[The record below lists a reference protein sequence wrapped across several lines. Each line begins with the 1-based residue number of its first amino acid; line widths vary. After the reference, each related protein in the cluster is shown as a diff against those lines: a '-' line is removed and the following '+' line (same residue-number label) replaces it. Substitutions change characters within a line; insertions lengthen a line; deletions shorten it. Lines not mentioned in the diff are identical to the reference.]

1 MKVKDCRTVAQL
13 SALVKE
19 RYIDYEE
26 VKSISVINDAG
37 LDIMKVT
44 FSDKTTFMISLYD
57 FGQYFLVVLDEKG
70 MAVDHAT
77 LTPEEVMLNIEKQVE
92 IL

>member
-1 MKVKDCRTVAQL
+1 MKVKDCKTVEQL

-19 RYIDYEE
+19 RYTDYEE
-26 VKSISVINDAG
+26 VKSISVVNNAG
-37 LDIMKVT
+37 LDILKVT

-57 FGQYFLVVLDEKG
+57 FGQYFLVVIDENG
-70 MAVDHAT
+70 NTVDHAT

>member
-1 MKVKDCRTVAQL
+1 MKVQDCKTVEQL
-13 SALVKE
+13 SALIKE
-19 RYIDYEE
+19 RYTDYEE
-26 VKSISVINDAG
+26 VKSISVVNNAG
-37 LDIMKVT
+37 LDILKVT

-57 FGQYFLVVLDEKG
+57 FGQFFLVIIDDNGKT
-70 MAVDHAT
+70 VDHAT

>member
-1 MKVKDCRTVAQL
+1 MQVKDCKTVEQL

-19 RYIDYEE
+19 RYTDYEE
-26 VKSISVINDAG
+26 VKSISVVAG
-37 LDIMKVT
+37 LDILKVT

-57 FGQYFLVVLDEKG
+57 FGKFFLVIIDDNGKT
-70 MAVDHAT
+70 VDHAT

>member
-1 MKVKDCRTVAQL
+1 MKVKDCKTVEQL

-19 RYIDYEE
+19 RYTDYEE
-26 VKSISVINDAG
+26 VKSISVVNNAG
-37 LDIMKVT
+37 LDILKVT

-57 FGQYFLVVLDEKG
+57 FGKFFLVIIDHNGKT
-70 MAVDHAT
+70 VDHAT

>member
-19 RYIDYEE
+19 RYTDYEE

-37 LDIMKVT
+37 LDIM
-44 FSDKTTFMISLYD
+44 
-57 FGQYFLVVLDEKG
+57 
-70 MAVDHAT
+70 
-77 LTPEEVMLNIEKQVE
+77 EESIKELS
-92 IL
+92 

>member
-19 RYIDYEE
+19 RYADYEE

-57 FGQYFLVVLDEKG
+57 FGQYFLVVLDDKG
-70 MAVDHAT
+70 MTVDHAT

>member
-1 MKVKDCRTVAQL
+1 MQVKDCKTVEQL

-19 RYIDYEE
+19 RYTDYEE
-26 VKSISVINDAG
+26 VKSISVVNNNG
-37 LDIMKVT
+37 LDILKVT

-57 FGQYFLVVLDEKG
+57 FGQYFLVILDDKS
-70 MAVDHAT
+70 MTVDHAT